1 MGGFA
6 KYPWP
11 QYLSNAPFYY
21 NKHYKRSIAF
31 TAFAGVVNLMWILRF
46 AQSHSVFLPPYL
58 DDKPWLW

>member
-21 NKHYKRSIAF
+21 NKHYKRSMGFA
-31 TAFAGVVNLMWILRF
+31 AFATVINLMWGIRLI
-46 AQSHSVFLPPYL
+46 QSHSV
-58 DDKPWLW
+58 

>member
-46 AQSHSVFLPPYL
+46 AQSHSVFLHL
-58 DDKPWLW
+58 T